1 MGEIVNPAIAG
12 IRKEQKTDIANA
24 RSKADAWSARN
35 DLRNYRGNL
44 RDLAA
49 LVPGFERRA
58 LKSQD
63 HLSLETAHRQGDEAE
78 GGQAHL
84 DVVLRRAGPGVGL
97 LEMPVGVVS
106 RRHQLFPH
114 ARVIENLERALGVL
128 RVDPASVEG
137 ELDLTSFGAHMALE
151 VSLPRQFELDP
162 GDGHAL
168 GMRIILQNSVN
179 GGGLHLQIV
188 WKQLE
193 SGSEFASDVTR
204 LESRIGHR
212 IPTRLNDLVPRIV
225 QAVETARSERDALSS
240 WQSQLV
246 TRDQLVNWTD
256 GSVRRMWGRTA
267 AARVFHIAMTGWDA
281 ETAFSVE
288 KVVPSRRTMQATDPV
303 PGAPAFVETAYDA
316 LLALAWVA
324 RDVRDTNERFNRIAE
339 TTVLM
344 RALFRGAVH

>member
-12 IRKEQKTDIANA
+12 IRKEQKTDVANLRA
-24 RSKADAWSARN
+24 KADAWSARN
-35 DLRNYRGNL
+35 DLRNYRGSL

-58 LKSQD
+58 LTRQD
-63 HLSLETAHRQGDEAE
+63 RRELGSTE
-78 GGQAHL
+78 GQIDQAHL

-97 LEMPVGVVS
+97 LEMPVGVVN

-128 RVDPASVEG
+128 RADPASAAA
-137 ELDLTSFGAHMALE
+137 ELDLTNFGARMSLVVAL
-151 VSLPRQFELDP
+151 PKRFEFDP
-162 GDGHAL
+162 GDGQPL
-168 GMRIILQNSVN
+168 GLQVIVHNSVN
-179 GGGLHLQIV
+179 GGGLRVQLV
-188 WKQLE
+188 WKHLA
-193 SGSEFASDVTR
+193 SGSEFAVGVTR

-212 IPTRLNDLVPRIV
+212 IPTRLNDLVPNV
-225 QAVETARSERDALSS
+225 QQSVETAQVERTALEN
-240 WQSQLV
+240 WHGKLV
-246 TRDQLVNWTD
+246 TRDQLVNWVD

-281 ETAFSVE
+281 DPAFSVE
-288 KVVPSRRTMQATDPV
+288 KVAPSRRTMQATDPV

-316 LLALAWVA
+316 LLAIAWVA
-324 RDVRDTNERFNRIAE
+324 RDLRDGNERFDRIAE

-344 RALFRGAVH
+344 RALFRGTVH